1 MVDPNMIGILILL
14 FAGFLL
20 INEITKHLNSRL
32 DSIPVRLAA
41 VIITLAALSYNKL
54 VGLAAF
60 MFIMG
65 LYIHHHHN
73 EVSNVMGTINNMQ
86 AYNAA
91 GSNAKYTHATNKLEQ
106 GGSADETYE
115 TSDFSSKQEDQDNEF
130 KQADTS
136 IDEKHA
142 LITEPLGSRAQGL
155 FPDDSKHV
163 DAMEHGN
170 KNGYSD

>member
-1 MVDPNMIGILILL
+1 MIGVLILL
-14 FAGFLL
+14 FVGFMLVPQ
-20 INEITKHLNSRL
+20 ISKDLNSTL
-32 DSIPVRLAA
+32 DTLPVRLAM
-41 VIITLAALSYNKL
+41 VILSLAALSYNKL

-60 MFIMG
+60 LFVLGM
-65 LYIHHHHN
+65 YIHHHHN
-73 EVSNVMGTINNMQ
+73 EVSSVMGTMNNMQ

-91 GSNAKYTHATNKLEQ
+91 GSDDKYTHATNKLDH
-106 GGSADETYE
+106 GGAADEIYE
-115 TSDFSSKQEDQDNEF
+115 ASDFTSKQEDQDNEF
-130 KQADTS
+130 KQTEAS